1 MVQAITLA
9 VIINAYLTFSL
20 GILFNFLLY
29 YLAKKH
35 STNDLKEY
43 FRITVYHICWHLLQI
58 ISQTIGQP
66 VNIFKNFIKKN
77 FFKAFLYCFGQ

>member
-66 VNIFKNFIKKN
+66 VNIFKNFI
-77 FFKAFLYCFGQ
+77 